1 MDSWQIVLQHYGNMI
16 FTTLPAMTTHKHVY
30 TITSKPL
37 NCQYYGSTT
46 EWLFNHLSDVKHEVD
61 YYHSV
66 LHGILA
72 SLPALGLKELS
83 FPEKNVKIFTCNL
96 PKYHKWYGQTIPCD

>member
-1 MDSWQIVLQHYGNMI
+1 MI
-16 FTTLPAMTTHKHVY
+16 FTTVLSAMTMHKHVY

-37 NCQYYGSTT
+37 NCQYNGSTI
-46 EWLFNHLSDVKHEVD
+46 EWHFNHLSDVKLEVD

-72 SLPALGLKELS
+72 SLPAQGLKELS
-83 FPEKNVKIFTCNL
+83 FPEKGCQDFHMEL
-96 PKYHKWYGQTIPCD
+96 TIIP